1 MGKRLKNWTPPE
13 EDEVL
18 DQEKPAAK
26 TAWMPPAQDEVVEEP
41 VKKKEPAGVASA
53 IPAEKRGEPSGA
65 STVPVSPESPKKV
78 DQEPPRPNQTKSPSS
93 SESWWDKAV
102 NLWNTIKEL
111 QSQPADPKEVTPSPF
126 VNAVKRGLESAKQ
139 AKIINPFSGTPDKK
153 QMQELTSIQKRIQEL
168 PASDDYQA
176 FNNAKSVTESV
187 TALAKNPSKIIAEIT
202 GESLS
207 ALASY
212 GAVRM
217 GIGAATGA
225 AMGSVVPGVGTLAGA
240 GEGLVVGMADSSLGL
255 EYSGKFIES
264 LQEQGVDINDV
275 NDLQRA
281 FQDESIISNARSSA
295 LKKGIPI
302 AIFDLISG
310 GVAGKI
316 VSKPAKSLIGK
327 VGQGAAEF
335 AVQAVAGGAGEVSGE
350 LISGEKLNPSA
361 ILSEMIGELGTTPI
375 EASNALLTFNKQ
387 ARQGGLT
394 PDQQA
399 KPTADVIQEEMKN
412 PNLEAAAETIQAK
425 VEQSP
430 TINDQEAQATPVAS
444 TPEEGEVS
452 EDQAQEAL
460 PVQEETKE
468 RIESIAKRIMAGE
481 VLKKKPEDLAFYYAN
496 KEEVDALM
504 RSHEYEATKAS
515 IIKKSK
521 PIESELLSKD
531 YTNELTDEE
540 REFLKGKGVPSV
552 DVIPSRL
559 VFKSP
564 LTSIDNKAL
573 AASIERKPREVIVD
587 VSRLSPTDPLQ
598 KKHQLR
604 QKPDT
609 KKLPEV
615 FLKSDGTY
623 AIVDGHHRV
632 AEQIL
637 NGAKEVKVNLYTDD
651 SQNQQRVQSDQREGQ
666 EPVQADT
673 EQGTGDQEASP
684 DRILQG
690 TQEITGPESG
700 AYSYGQSTTTVESQG
715 AEPAPRED
723 KIQEESSQQ
732 PSGTRTLKI
741 AERILNS
748 DASEAIKRGIREKGA
763 DYIPKG
769 LNVTDNEAND
779 LLNLYGNERSETV
792 IRDTKNDLTQDTRTA
807 MAARLYERYKG
818 EADAATDP
826 QAKAS
831 LQNKAVDIALFG
843 ANQAKEAGRA
853 VNANK
858 IWKEITSDEDMT
870 VLALEKENQATAQKL
885 IEPIQQQITQS
896 KEQFDEQVRRL
907 VEQKVQ
913 ETVEERMKRAKLI
926 TKEQKQ
932 KISDAFD
939 SLKIKDVGDT
949 ANDVIRVLGAAVW
962 NGSMEAVKRA
972 VLTGAD
978 VANAIQAGLDYIRT
992 NHKGDFDENEYRD
1005 VVSRGIAPLIPS
1017 KKITSNNIDADA
1029 VTTPRIKGKKKKQF
1043 IEQLV
1048 DEYNDKGQIT
1058 DDRFEQIY
1066 AKQLGAKEFSDEDR
1080 AMIREL
1086 AKVISDTE
1094 KFAEVVKNSSGE
1106 DLRQNIAKYK
1116 ALLDQ
1121 ARKANKNLQEFARKP
1136 SNVWDTLITIMQGN
1150 LLTPLSIVTNVY
1162 SNAALQPLRF
1172 LSTGVGSLVD
1182 RSISGLAKMD
1192 LLDKSYKDPTIDLAA
1207 VQKGFAPGLWDG
1219 TMEGW
1224 KQLKEGQLTSDKD
1237 LREIQSGFDPVAAVK
1252 RWSDQDRELG
1262 QKINDAIEG
1271 TLGFPAEGMF
1281 RLLNFGDKPFR
1292 RAAEL
1297 GRTMEIADKRGLKGD
1312 DRIKF
1317 IMFPDDASATEID
1330 KAGKQAT
1337 FQQETELSKRVQKA
1351 ITDFLN
1357 LAQTIPIVGGPI
1369 KVLLKS
1375 QIPFVKTPLNIIG
1388 ETFDYALP
1396 EITFLRGGFEIW
1408 RGNKR
1413 TGSVLVGK
1421 AIVGWTIRFVARQ
1434 LFTLGLLSW
1443 EEDDDKKGRNI
1454 QYDSVPPNSINMSAI
1469 GRGLTGQGWNTK
1481 DDDMWVNYKKM
1492 GVIGIL
1498 FDNYT
1503 TNYFR
1508 SQKNNQLESK
1518 LQEMFTAGVRMLSS
1532 SLEQSF
1538 LKGANSL
1545 LNAIR
1550 DPDGFEAENWAI
1562 ETIGAVSSIVL
1573 PNTVSTISKSSDEY
1587 IRDTYNRDFTERL
1600 AATFK
1605 AKVFLGGHL
1614 PPKVNLWGERVT
1626 GNPEGRNKFT
1636 YYLFD
1641 PTKFKNVDT
1650 DSYKWK
1656 LYEAWK
1662 GDNFNS
1668 EWLPAMP
1675 DRNLKIRGVDMKLN
1689 PKEFEQLATFVGQER
1704 ARSVQAYI
1712 KSGWKYQRPEQR
1724 IERLKELYAE
1734 GRERGKRKFL
1744 MQTGWGVM
1752 TPKKLEAMNKNR

>member
-1 MGKRLKNWTPPE
+1 MGKQVKYE
-13 EDEVL
+13 FIDD
-18 DQEKPAAK
+18 DQLAVGQTDPEKPKKKAV
-26 TAWMPPAQDEVVEEP
+26 MYEYVEEP
-41 VKKKEPAGVASA
+41 VKKKEPTGAVSVT
-53 IPAEKRGEPSGA
+53 PAAKAGEPSGT
-65 STVPVSPESPKKV
+65 STAQVNPEQQKKV
-78 DQEPPRPNQTKSPSS
+78 DEEPPRPSQTKSPSS

-111 QSQPADPKEVTPSPF
+111 QSQPADPKEITPSPF

-168 PASDDYQA
+168 PSSDDYKA
-176 FNNAKSVTESV
+176 FNEAKSVTESV
-187 TALAKNPSKIIAEIT
+187 TALAKNPSKIIAELT

-255 EYSGKFIES
+255 EYSSKFMES

-281 FQDESIISNARSSA
+281 FQDEAIISNARSSA

-302 AIFDLISG
+302 AVFDLISG

-335 AVQAVAGGAGEVSGE
+335 AVQAALGGAGEASGE

-361 ILSEMIGELGTTPI
+361 IIGEMIGELGTTPI
-375 EASNALLTFNKQ
+375 EASNALLTFNRQ

-394 PDQQA
+394 AGQQA

-425 VEQSP
+425 VEQSGDAGTMTFTP
-430 TINDQEAQATPVAS
+430 PSTDDQEAQAAPVGQA
-444 TPEEGEVS
+444 PQEGAVS
-452 EDQAQEAL
+452 KDQAQETL
-460 PVQEETKE
+460 PVQEETKT
-468 RIESIAKRIMAGE
+468 
-481 VLKKKPEDLAFYYAN
+481 V
-496 KEEVDALM
+496 
-504 RSHEYEATKAS
+504 T
-515 IIKKSK
+515 
-521 PIESELLSKD
+521 
-531 YTNELTDEE
+531 
-540 REFLKGKGVPSV
+540 
-552 DVIPSRL
+552 
-559 VFKSP
+559 
-564 LTSIDNKAL
+564 
-573 AASIERKPREVIVD
+573 
-587 VSRLSPTDPLQ
+587 Q
-598 KKHQLR
+598 
-604 QKPDT
+604 
-609 KKLPEV
+609 
-615 FLKSDGTY
+615 
-623 AIVDGHHRV
+623 
-632 AEQIL
+632 
-637 NGAKEVKVNLYTDD
+637 DD
-651 SQNQQRVQSDQREGQ
+651 SQDQSGIRSEVGEGQ

-673 EQGTGDQEASP
+673 EQGTGDKEAPAGGVLQKQE
-684 DRILQG
+684 
-690 TQEITGPESG
+690 EITGPESG
-700 AYSYGQSTTTVESQG
+700 TYNYGQSTAPVQSQG
-715 AEPAPRED
+715 AEPAPSED
-723 KIQEESSQQ
+723 KIQEEPSQQ
-732 PSGTRTLKI
+732 SRSPRTLKI
-741 AERILNS
+741 AQRILDS
-748 DASEAIKRGIREKGA
+748 DAADAIKRGIREKGA

-769 LNVTDNEAND
+769 LTVTDQEAND
-779 LLNLYGNERSETV
+779 LLDLYGNERSETV

-807 MAARLYERYKG
+807 MAARLYERYKND
-818 EADAATDP
+818 ADAATDP
-826 QAKAS
+826 QMKAS

-885 IEPIQQQITQS
+885 IEPIQQQVTQS

-913 ETVEERMKRAKLI
+913 ETVEDRMKRAKLI

-962 NGSMEAVKRA
+962 NGSMEVVKRA

-978 VANAIQAGLDYIRT
+978 VANAVQAGLDYIRD

-1005 VVSRGIAPLIPS
+1005 VVSRGIASLIPG
-1017 KKITSNNIDADA
+1017 KKISSNNIDADA
-1029 VTTPRIKGKKKKQF
+1029 VTTPRIKDKKKKQF

-1106 DLRQNIAKYK
+1106 DLRQNIAKHK

-1121 ARKANKNLQEFARKP
+1121 ARKANKELQEFVRKP

-1297 GRTMEIADKRGLKGD
+1297 GRAMEIADKRGLKGD

-1317 IMFPDDASATEID
+1317 IMFPDDASAAEID

-1443 EEDDDKKGRNI
+1443 DDDDDKKGRNI

-1562 ETIGAVSSIVL
+1562 ETIGAISSVVL
-1573 PNTVSTISKSSDEY
+1573 PNTVATISKSSDEY
-1587 IRDTYNRDFTERL
+1587 IRDTYNRDFTDRL

-1605 AKVFLGGHL
+1605 AKVFMGGQL
-1614 PPKVNLWGERVT
+1614 PPKVNLWGEKVT

-1656 LYEAWK
+1656 LYEAWR
-1662 GDNFNS
+1662 GDNFNP
-1668 EWLPAMP
+1668 EWLPAIP
-1675 DRNLKIRGVDMKLN
+1675 TRNLKVRGVDMKLS
-1689 PKEFEQLATFVGQER
+1689 PKEFEQFATFIGQER
-1704 ARSVQAYI
+1704 ARAVQAYI
-1712 KSGWKYQRPEQR
+1712 NSGWKYQKPEQR

-1734 GRERGKRKFL
+1734 GRERGKKKFL

-1752 TPKKLEAMNKNR
+1752 TPKKLEAVNKNR